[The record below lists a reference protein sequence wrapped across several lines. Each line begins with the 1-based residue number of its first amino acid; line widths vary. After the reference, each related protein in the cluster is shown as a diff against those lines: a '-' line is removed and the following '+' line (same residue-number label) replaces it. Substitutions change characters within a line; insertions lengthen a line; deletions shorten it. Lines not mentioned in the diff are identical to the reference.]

1 MLRGIRL
8 FGESKKKR
16 KKNRSGC
23 RFILNFQIG
32 YEAQQSN
39 DEENPSKPEEP
50 TLQKAPVKTEQEKP
64 AEKEELVEKQYGRI
78 TSYEQWIERECKD
91 QRRITESRKKKRRK
105 GGDL

>member
-1 MLRGIRL
+1 MANP
-8 FGESKKKR
+8 R
-16 KKNRSGC
+16 KKERKIVVGAVSS
-23 RFILNFQIG
+23 LNFQIG

-78 TSYEQWIERECKD
+78 TSYEQWLERECKD